1 MIVLSLSNDANIIFF
16 HTHSY
21 KYSDNN
27 MITYLHM
34 LPKTGWMR
42 VRLITTPD
50 FTIVRLV
57 TGVHMA
63 VLLTITRVGESP
75 VTTLKLTLER
85 FLT

>member
-1 MIVLSLSNDANIIFF
+1 
-16 HTHSY
+16 
-21 KYSDNN
+21 
-27 MITYLHM
+27 M

-50 FTIVRLV
+50 FTIVWLV

>member
-1 MIVLSLSNDANIIFF
+1 MN
-16 HTHSY
+16 
-21 KYSDNN
+21 
-27 MITYLHM
+27 LHM

-75 VTTLKLTLER
+75 VTTLKLTLEG
-85 FLT
+85 FLTCMSSFVYFEVF